1 MRRGIIL
8 IVAALLITYVYAG
21 ALTYAVGFVAAWAFP
36 RWWASVFG
44 SSGTSVLAWSSFSH
58 TVTIVLV
65 SLPFAWLVR
74 RIDGRLSVQVAAAV
88 GAAIWVLFDI
98 QAVILLFQTP
108 RFLSIWF
115 ADTIVF
121 LLALPS
127 LVWLLFRRRRANG
140 PAKTCR

>member
-8 IVAALLITYVYAG
+8 IAAALAIACVYAY

-58 TVTIVLV
+58 TAAIVLV
-65 SLPFAWLVR
+65 SVPFAWLIGR
-74 RIDGRLSVQVAAAV
+74 FYGSLRIRVAAAV

-98 QAVILLFQTP
+98 HAVILFFQTP
-108 RFLSIWF
+108 RFVSIWF

-140 PAKTCR
+140 RR